1 MAEAHLLGMGQV
13 LGSASSGRETSAR
26 PLSGDDR
33 ELVRRATEGDR
44 RAFELLY
51 RRHARAVYAY
61 AAGILRDP
69 EEAEEV
75 TQDTFVTAWE
85 KLREFHLIAQSA
97 LPWLLVTCRYKSLN
111 RYRALDR
118 QRSHRSSLA
127 VDDSTPDEQKTPDAS
142 LEAAEL
148 LATVAAAVAGLS
160 EIDQSIYRL
169 CLLDDMTYAE
179 AAAALGASSG
189 SVRNRLSRLRGRLRS
204 ELSILRGSQ

>member
-1 MAEAHLLGMGQV
+1 MGQV
-13 LGSASSGRETSAR
+13 LGSASGGRETSAR
-26 PLSGDDR
+26 PLAGDDR
-33 ELVRRATEGDR
+33 ELVERASEGDR
-44 RAFELLY
+44 RAFEQLY

-85 KLREFHLIAQSA
+85 RLREFHLIHQSA

-111 RYRALDR
+111 RYRSLDR
-118 QRSHRSSLA
+118 QRSHRSSRPI
-127 VDDSTPDEQKTPDAS
+127 DDAIPDDGKTPDDS
-142 LEAAEL
+142 VEAAEL
-148 LATVAAAVAGLS
+148 LAAVDTAVAGLS

-169 CLLDDMTYAE
+169 CLLEDMTYTE
-179 AAAALGASSG
+179 AATALGASSG
-189 SVRNRLSRLRGRLRS
+189 SVRNRLSRLRGRLRN